1 LTESIRDRYEAAH
14 DDGRPLLGG
23 HRGNPA
29 EHPENTM
36 RSFRS
41 AIAAG
46 CDLIECDVHLSSDG
60 RLVVI
65 HDHTL
70 ERTTNGTGLVKDHTA
85 AELRKLDAGEGEKI
99 PLLQE
104 VVELALGKVGLVIE
118 LKQLPQLYEGLEEKL
133 LNMLRQL
140 GAVSECAVVSFNHLA
155 IHELRK
161 KEPALQLG
169 ILEGA
174 RPMHPAKL
182 LREAGADV
190 YSPHWGAI
198 DPQVVKEV
206 HAAGGAVGVWPVDDD
221 MAIAWCKYCKP
232 DSIFTNRPKEVGAA
246 IRN

>member
-1 LTESIRDRYEAAH
+1 LTQSIRARYEAAH
-14 DDGRPLLGG
+14 DDGRPLVGG

-29 EHPENTM
+29 EFPENTM

-65 HDHTL
+65 HDHSL
-70 ERTTNGTGLVKDHTA
+70 ERTTNGSGLVRDHTA
-85 AELRKLDAGEGEKI
+85 SELRKLDAGDGEKI

-118 LKQLPQLYEGLEEKL
+118 TKQVPPLYPGLEEKL
-133 LNMLRQL
+133 VNMLRQL
-140 GAVSECAVVSFNHLA
+140 GAVQECAVVSFNHPS

-161 KEPALQLG
+161 MEPALQLG

-174 RPMHPAKL
+174 RPLHPARL
-182 LREAGADV
+182 LRDAGADV
-190 YSPHWGAI
+190 YSPHWGAT
-198 DPQVVKEV
+198 DPQVVHEV
-206 HAAGGAVGVWPVDDD
+206 HAAGGAVGVWPVDDEV
-221 MAIAWCKYCKP
+221 AVAWCRYSKP
-232 DSIFTNRPKEVGAA
+232 DSMFTNRPKEILAA
-246 IRN
+246 LRT

>member
-1 LTESIRDRYEAAH
+1 LTLSIRDRYEAAH

-29 EHPENTM
+29 EAPENTM

-41 AIAAG
+41 AMAAG

-70 ERTTNGTGLVKDHTA
+70 DRTTNGSGLVHDLTA
-85 AELRKLDAGEGEKI
+85 AELRKLDAGDGEKI

-104 VVELALGKVGLVIE
+104 VVELAIGKVGLVIE
-118 LKQLPQLYEGLEEKL
+118 LKNLPPLYQGLEEKL
-133 LNMLRQL
+133 INMLRQL
-140 GAVSECAVVSFNHLA
+140 GAVPECAVISFNHAA

-161 KEPALQLG
+161 VEPTLQLG

-174 RPMHPAKL
+174 RPLHPGRM
-182 LREAGADV
+182 LRETGADV
-190 YSPHWGAI
+190 YSPHWGAS
-198 DPQVVKEV
+198 DPEVVKEV
-206 HAAGGAVGVWPVDDD
+206 HAAGGAVAVWPVDDEA
-221 MAIAWCKYCKP
+221 AIAWCKYSKP
-232 DSIFTNRPKEVGAA
+232 DSIFSNRPREVGAA
-246 IRN
+246 LRA

>member
-1 LTESIRDRYEAAH
+1 
-14 DDGRPLLGG
+14 
-23 HRGNPA
+23 
-29 EHPENTM
+29 M

-41 AIAAG
+41 AIAVG

-70 ERTTNGTGLVKDHTA
+70 ERTTNGTGLVRDHTA
-85 AELRKLDAGEGEKI
+85 AQLRKLDAGGGEKI

-118 LKQLPQLYEGLEEKL
+118 IKQVPALYVGLEEKL

-140 GAVSECAVVSFNHLA
+140 GAVSECAVVSFNHTA

-161 KEPALQLG
+161 MEPGLQLG

-174 RPMHPAKL
+174 RPMHPAAL
-182 LREAGADV
+182 LRESGADV
-190 YSPHWGAI
+190 YSPHWGAT
-198 DPQVVKEV
+198 DPQVVQEV
-206 HAAGGAVGVWPVDDD
+206 HAAGGAVAVWPVDDD
-221 MAIAWCKYCKP
+221 TAVAWCKYCKP
-232 DSIFTNRPKEVGAA
+232 DSVFSNRPKEVGAA
-246 IRN
+246 LRSWAVV

>member
-1 LTESIRDRYEAAH
+1 LTQSIRARYEAAH
-14 DDGRPLLGG
+14 DEGRPLLGG

-29 EHPENTM
+29 ENPENTM

-41 AIAAG
+41 AIDVG
-46 CDLIECDVHLSSDG
+46 CDLIECDVHLSADG

-70 ERTTNGTGLVKDHTA
+70 ERTTNGAGLVRDHSA

-99 PLLQE
+99 PLLQQ

-118 LKQLPQLYEGLEEKL
+118 IKQVPPLYPGLEEKL
-133 LNMLRQL
+133 VNMLRQL
-140 GAVSECAVVSFNHLA
+140 GALSECAVVSFNHMA

-161 KEPALQLG
+161 IEPSLQLG

-190 YSPHWGAI
+190 YSPHWGAT

-206 HAAGGAVGVWPVDDD
+206 HSAGGAVGVWPVDDD
-221 MAIAWCKYCKP
+221 TAVQWCKYCKP
-232 DSIFTNRPKEVGAA
+232 DSVFSNRPREVGAA
-246 IRN
+246 LRQ

>member
-1 LTESIRDRYEAAH
+1 LSQSIRDRYEAAH
-14 DDGRPLLGG
+14 DEGRPLLGG

-41 AIAAG
+41 AIALG

-70 ERTTNGTGLVKDHTA
+70 DRTTNGTGLVRDHTA
-85 AELRKLDAGEGEKI
+85 AELRKLDAGDGEKI

-104 VVELALGKVGLVIE
+104 VIELAIGKVGLVIE
-118 LKQLPQLYEGLEEKL
+118 LKNLPPLYPGLEEKL
-133 LNMLRQL
+133 IAMLRQL
-140 GAVSECAVVSFNHLA
+140 GALQECAAVSFNHAA

-161 KEPALQLG
+161 VEPSLQLG

-174 RPMHPAKL
+174 RPLHPATM
-182 LREAGADV
+182 LRETGADV
-190 YSPHWGAI
+190 YSPHWGAS

-206 HAAGGAVGVWPVDDD
+206 HAAGGAVAVWPVDDEA
-221 MAIAWCKYCKP
+221 AIAWCKLTRP
-232 DSIFTNRPKEVGAA
+232 DSIFTNRPKEVGPA
-246 IRN
+246 IRS

>member
-1 LTESIRDRYEAAH
+1 
-14 DDGRPLLGG
+14 
-23 HRGNPA
+23 
-29 EHPENTM
+29 M

-70 ERTTNGTGLVKDHTA
+70 ERTTNGTGLVKDHSA
-85 AELRKLDAGEGEKI
+85 AELRKLDAGDGEKI

-118 LKQLPQLYEGLEEKL
+118 IKQLPQLYPGLEEKL

-140 GAVSECAVVSFNHLA
+140 GAVAECAVVSFNHAA
-155 IHELRK
+155 IHGLRK
-161 KEPALQLG
+161 LEPRLQLG

-174 RPMHPAKL
+174 RPMHPANL

-190 YSPHWGAI
+190 YSPHWGAT
-198 DPQVVKEV
+198 DPEVVKEV
-206 HAAGGAVGVWPVDDD
+206 HDAGGAVGVWPVDDD
-221 MAIAWCKYCKP
+221 MAVAWCKYCKP

-246 IRN
+246 LRN

>member
-1 LTESIRDRYEAAH
+1 
-14 DDGRPLLGG
+14 
-23 HRGNPA
+23 
-29 EHPENTM
+29 M

-70 ERTTNGTGLVKDHTA
+70 ERTTNGTGLVKDHSA
-85 AELRKLDAGEGEKI
+85 AELRKLDAGDGEKI

-118 LKQLPQLYEGLEEKL
+118 IKQLPQLYPGLEEKL

-140 GAVSECAVVSFNHLA
+140 GAVAECAVVSFNHAA
-155 IHELRK
+155 IHGLRK
-161 KEPALQLG
+161 LEPRLQLG

-182 LREAGADV
+182 LRDECIGGKAPMDAGRKRAHIGKMWMERRLEFGNKPLGDLV
-190 YSPHWGAI
+190 LTVDSPS
-198 DPQVVKEV
+198 DP
-206 HAAGGAVGVWPVDDD
+206 
-221 MAIAWCKYCKP
+221 
-232 DSIFTNRPKEVGAA
+232 R
-246 IRN
+246 

>member
-1 LTESIRDRYEAAH
+1 LTQSIRDRYEAAH
-14 DDGRPLLGG
+14 DEGRPLLGG

-41 AIAAG
+41 AIALG

-70 ERTTNGTGLVKDHTA
+70 DRTTNGTGLVHDCTA
-85 AELRKLDAGEGEKI
+85 AELRKLDAGDGEKI

-104 VVELALGKVGLVIE
+104 VIELAIGKVGLVIE
-118 LKQLPQLYEGLEEKL
+118 LKNLPPLYPGLEEKL
-133 LNMLRQL
+133 INMLRQL
-140 GAVSECAVVSFNHLA
+140 GAIQECAIVSFNHAA

-161 KEPALQLG
+161 VEPSMQLG

-174 RPMHPAKL
+174 RPLHPARM
-182 LREAGADV
+182 LRETGADV
-190 YSPHWGAI
+190 YSPHWGAS

-206 HAAGGAVGVWPVDDD
+206 HAAGGAVAVWPVDDQA
-221 MAIAWCKYCKP
+221 AIAWCKYTKP
-232 DSIFTNRPKEVGAA
+232 DAIFSNRPKEVGAA
-246 IRN
+246 LRT

>member
-1 LTESIRDRYEAAH
+1 MTQSIRARYEAAH
-14 DDGRPLLGG
+14 DEGRPLLGG

-29 EHPENTM
+29 ENPENTM

-41 AIAAG
+41 AIDVG
-46 CDLIECDVHLSSDG
+46 CDLIECDVHLSADG

-70 ERTTNGTGLVKDHTA
+70 ERTTNGAGLVRDHSA

-118 LKQLPQLYEGLEEKL
+118 IKQVPPLYPGLEEKL
-133 LNMLRQL
+133 VNMLRQL
-140 GAVSECAVVSFNHLA
+140 GALSECAVVSFNHMA

-161 KEPALQLG
+161 IEPSLQLG

-190 YSPHWGAI
+190 YSPHWGAT

-206 HAAGGAVGVWPVDDD
+206 HSAGGAVGVWPVDDD
-221 MAIAWCKYCKP
+221 TAVQWCKYCKP
-232 DSIFTNRPKEVGAA
+232 DSVFSNRPREVGAA
-246 IRN
+246 LRR

>member
-1 LTESIRDRYEAAH
+1 MTQSIRARYEAAH
-14 DDGRPLLGG
+14 DEGRPLLGG

-29 EHPENTM
+29 ENPENTM

-41 AIAAG
+41 AIDVG
-46 CDLIECDVHLSSDG
+46 CDLIECDVHLSADG

-70 ERTTNGTGLVKDHTA
+70 ERTTNGAGLVRDHSA

-118 LKQLPQLYEGLEEKL
+118 IKQVPPLYPGLEEKL
-133 LNMLRQL
+133 VNMLRQL
-140 GAVSECAVVSFNHLA
+140 GALSECAVVSFNHMA

-161 KEPALQLG
+161 IEPSLQLG

-190 YSPHWGAI
+190 YSPHWGAT

-206 HAAGGAVGVWPVDDD
+206 HSAGGAVGVWPVDDD
-221 MAIAWCKYCKP
+221 TAVQWCKYCKP
-232 DSIFTNRPKEVGAA
+232 DSVFSNRPREVGAA
-246 IRN
+246 LRQ